1 MNEVLIIIKS
11 SLRRLSALC
20 SNTRGSARYVTS
32 IVHVNLGFESRLLT
46 LLQFAQAVRH
56 QSTRAAENA
65 LPNAALP
72 PRYTLATIRAF
83 PSLEPLT
90 FAPVPTSV
98 LAAPLRRDILW
109 RAVVYE
115 NDNKRVGS
123 SNPPGR
129 SENGYSRRKLLPQ
142 KGSGRARAGD
152 ANSPTRHN
160 GARAMART
168 APNDYSTVLP
178 NKVYS
183 QAMVNALSHQ
193 YRSGNLFIIGG
204 ANALSETNNLDL
216 NELELVPT
224 GLEGISGDILFERF
238 LLEHGLTGKKLL
250 FVISEPRQAFLQSTD
265 RFKDT
270 VDVVQQELLDVNDLL
285 KAKKVFIEL
294 EALEYLTVTH
304 SI

>member
-1 MNEVLIIIKS
+1 M
-11 SLRRLSALC
+11 
-20 SNTRGSARYVTS
+20 
-32 IVHVNLGFESRLLT
+32 
-46 LLQFAQAVRH
+46 
-56 QSTRAAENA
+56 
-65 LPNAALP
+65 
-72 PRYTLATIRAF
+72 
-83 PSLEPLT
+83 
-90 FAPVPTSV
+90 
-98 LAAPLRRDILW
+98 
-109 RAVVYE
+109 VYE

>member
-1 MNEVLIIIKS
+1 M
-11 SLRRLSALC
+11 
-20 SNTRGSARYVTS
+20 
-32 IVHVNLGFESRLLT
+32 
-46 LLQFAQAVRH
+46 
-56 QSTRAAENA
+56 
-65 LPNAALP
+65 
-72 PRYTLATIRAF
+72 RAF

-160 GARAMART
+160 GARALART

-178 NKVYS
+178 SKVYS
-183 QAMVNALSHQ
+183 QAVINALSHQ

-204 ANALSETNNLDL
+204 ANALSKTNELDL
-216 NELELVPT
+216 NELELIPSNT
-224 GLEGISGDILFERF
+224 TGDILFERF
-238 LLEHGLTGKKLL
+238 IKEHKLQGKKLL
-250 FVISEPRQAFLQSTD
+250 FIISEPREALLQNTD
-265 RFKDT
+265 RFKDK
-270 VDVVQQELLDVNDLL
+270 VDVVQQELVDVNDLL
-285 KAKKVFIEL
+285 KAKRIFIEL
-294 EALEYLTVTH
+294 AALEYLTVTH
-304 SI
+304 SL

>member
-1 MNEVLIIIKS
+1 MLSNA
-11 SLRRLSALC
+11 RLWKVRIGC
-20 SNTRGSARYVTS
+20 FKHGKKGP
-32 IVHVNLGFESRLLT
+32 IPHILT
-46 LLQFAQAVRH
+46 CVQFARASRY
-56 QSTRAAENA
+56 QSTRAAENI
-65 LPNAALP
+65 LPNAASP
-72 PRYTLATIRAF
+72 PRYTLTTVRAF

-98 LAAPLRRDILW
+98 LAVPLRRDILW
-109 RAVVYE
+109 KAVVYE

-160 GARAMART
+160 GARALART

-183 QAMVNALSHQ
+183 QAMLNALSHQ

-204 ANALSETNNLDL
+204 ANALSKTSDLDL
-216 NELELVPT
+216 NELELVPNDPNGAT
-224 GLEGISGDILFERF
+224 GDILFERF
-238 LLEHGLTGKKLL
+238 MKEHNLKGKKLL
-250 FVISEPRQAFLQSTD
+250 FIVSQPREALLQNTD

-270 VDVVQQELLDVNDLL
+270 VDVVQQELVDVNDLL
-285 KAKKVFIEL
+285 KAKRIFIEL

-304 SI
+304 AI